1 MTNIKKVYI
10 FGLFN
15 AFYDSF
21 YIKGIQDLFGK
32 SKIVYDISR
41 FPKFRQNTFAVIFQ
55 YEDGNEIKVVIDSR
69 DTSEIWR
76 DELDWC
82 DVYGKINYNLN
93 SVPIDFGSKIIPIG
107 PSFGIKFWN
116 LYQSLFLGIKHTLCF
131 KRLLLNPRDYLA
143 NYWRQYK
150 RLRLEDYYS
159 KKNVLNNYV
168 FFISSIWKKEL
179 QTNTNRLNYI
189 KACKTNSKII
199 FEGGFA
205 PRKDGDNLGFEAF
218 LTPNRFDLKSYF
230 YKTKKSEFVFNTPAV
245 LSCHGWKLGEFLA
258 MGKAI
263 ISTNHKNILPSPL
276 HNDIHVIYVD
286 ENSFEDYS
294 EKINCLINNSEKRIE
309 LETNAFIYF
318 KEYLEPKAVI
328 TKILKFKI

>member
-1 MTNIKKVYI
+1 M
-10 FGLFN
+10 
-15 AFYDSF
+15 
-21 YIKGIQDLFGK
+21 
-32 SKIVYDISR
+32 
-41 FPKFRQNTFAVIFQ
+41 
-55 YEDGNEIKVVIDSR
+55 
-69 DTSEIWR
+69 
-76 DELDWC
+76 
-82 DVYGKINYNLN
+82 
-93 SVPIDFGSKIIPIG
+93 
-107 PSFGIKFWN
+107 
-116 LYQSLFLGIKHTLCF
+116 
-131 KRLLLNPRDYLA
+131 
-143 NYWRQYK
+143 
-150 RLRLEDYYS
+150 
-159 KKNVLNNYV
+159 